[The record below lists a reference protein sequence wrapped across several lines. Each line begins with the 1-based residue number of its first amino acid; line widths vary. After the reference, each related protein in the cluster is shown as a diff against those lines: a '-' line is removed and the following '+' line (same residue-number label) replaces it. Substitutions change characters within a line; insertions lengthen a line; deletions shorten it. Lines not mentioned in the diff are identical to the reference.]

1 MMQANK
7 QISKLGYIRGAV
19 ISQGINDANLY
30 SINFISSASDEEF
43 EEEKEVI
50 KIKPTKSE
58 LNKLK
63 KYGDSP
69 TENAIKKADN
79 LLQEMAERGVDLSI
93 VERYAYKIIYSPS
106 EERSVGEFILE
117 HLDKLKN

>member
-1 MMQANK
+1 MQANK
-7 QISKLGYIRGAV
+7 QISKLGYTRGAV
-19 ISQGINDANLY
+19 TSQGINDANLY

-43 EEEKEVI
+43 EAEVI

-63 KYGDSP
+63 KYGDNP
-69 TENAIKKADN
+69 TENAIKQADK
-79 LLQEMAERGVDLSI
+79 LLQEMAKRHVDLNI

>member
-7 QISKLGYIRGAV
+7 QISKLGYTRGAV
-19 ISQGINDANLY
+19 TSQGINDANLY

-43 EEEKEVI
+43 EAEEVI

-69 TENAIKKADN
+69 TENAIKKADK
-79 LLQEMAERGVDLSI
+79 LLQEMAKRHVDLNI

>member
-1 MMQANK
+1 MMQANN

-19 ISQGINDANLY
+19 ISQGINDTNLY

-43 EEEKEVI
+43 EAEEVI

-79 LLQEMAERGVDLSI
+79 LLQEMSKRGVDLSI